1 MATGS
6 MRSNPKSITIL
17 GCGMPALHIGC
28 RGSAVE
34 IFGVIVR
41 AGSRDE
47 RPDEFGLAHFVEHT
61 IFKGTGHRRSAHI
74 IKRMEAV
81 GGELNAYTTKEETVI
96 YSIFPAGNLARA
108 VELITDLITDS
119 RFPNRELDKER
130 EVVADEIDSYLDC
143 PSEAIFDDFE
153 DMIFAGS
160 TLGHNIL
167 GDRDSLRH
175 FDSEVCR
182 HFVGRNYRADN
193 MVAFYSGPR
202 SENVVFRLLDRYL
215 TFVPGTVDGNRKL
228 DVVPDV
234 LPSFTS
240 NRCLATHQAHCV
252 IGARTA
258 SYLDARRYA
267 TALLTNITGGPGMN
281 SLLNVAL
288 RERRGLVYNVEASTA
303 LFSDC
308 GLMTVY
314 FGCDPEDSRRCRE
327 LVEDTFARL
336 ATDLTDR
343 QLDAAKHQY
352 LGQLVVA
359 SENRENNTLGAAR
372 SLLWRKEL
380 IDEAYTHEAIR
391 SLTSADIT
399 AAIEPMLTP
408 SILTFSPKE

>member
-1 MATGS
+1 
-6 MRSNPKSITIL
+6 MRSNPTATTKL
-17 GCGMPALHIGC
+17 GCGMPALHISC

-34 IFGVIVR
+34 IFGVAVR

-47 RPDEFGLAHFVEHT
+47 QPDEYGLAHFVEHT

-96 YSIFPAGNLARA
+96 YSVFPAGNLARA
-108 VELITDLITDS
+108 VELIADLITDS
-119 RFPNRELDKER
+119 RFPDRELDKER
-130 EVVADEIDSYLDC
+130 EVVADEIDSYLDS

-153 DMIFAGS
+153 DLIFAGS
-160 TLGHNIL
+160 PLGHNIL
-167 GDRDSLRH
+167 GNRQSLTH
-175 FDSEVCR
+175 FDSEACR
-182 HFVGRNYRADN
+182 RFVSRNYRADN

-215 TFVPGTVDGNRKL
+215 SDVPTGTKSERMSVT
-228 DVVPDV
+228 VPAV
-234 LPSFTS
+234 LSPFDDS
-240 NRCLATHQAHCV
+240 RCLATHQAHCV

-258 SYLDARRYA
+258 SYLDPGRYA

-327 LVEDTFARL
+327 LVKDTFLRL
-336 ATDLTDR
+336 CNDLTDKR
-343 QLDAAKHQY
+343 LDAAKQQY
-352 LGQLVVA
+352 LGQLIVA

-372 SLLWRKEL
+372 SLLWRGYL
-380 IDEAYTHEAIR
+380 IEPSRTREAIR
-391 SLTSADIT
+391 SLTRADVLSAV
-399 AAIEPMLTP
+399 EPMLTP
-408 SILTFSPKE
+408 SILTFSPDE